1 MIEENEY
8 DHAQIKER
16 VTAVVKKAEKGDI
29 HSMLILACLYSKGKF
44 YAKDY
49 FAAEAWLRKAAELGS
64 SEANKE
70 LAKLLSEGNGVAQDL
85 EEAFDINYELM
96 LDCDIDAM
104 AEVGMAYKLGK
115 GIEKNEKQGSFY
127 ILQAFDLE
135 LDNMRE
141 DLKASQNK
149 PKKSSGTGNKKR

>member
-1 MIEENEY
+1 MTDDSEY
-8 DHAQIKER
+8 DYALIKER

-29 HSMLILACLYSKGKF
+29 YSMELLACLYSKGKF

-64 SEANKE
+64 IEANKK
-70 LAKLLSEGNGVAQDL
+70 LAKLLSEGNGVSQDL

-104 AEVGMAYKLGK
+104 AEVGIAYKLGK

-141 DLKASQNK
+141 DLKVSQDK
-149 PKKSSGTGNKKR
+149 QKKSSGGKKKKR